1 MNIAAILAGGTGSR
15 MGGEIPKQFIEVD
28 GVPIIVRTVEKF
40 QRHSQIDL
48 ICIVCIAQH
57 CQYMQ
62 ELAVTYNLSKVQCIL
77 PGGKNRQESSF
88 IAVKAMYD
96 RYGPDGII
104 LIHDGARPNVTAGII
119 SENIR
124 TASNIG
130 ACNTVI
136 PSQDTVLISEDGET
150 VSGYTDRRKMYLV
163 QTPQSFSLKTIYE
176 AHLKG
181 QGRSDITDDCSL
193 VVLSGGR
200 VGLVYG
206 DKKNV
211 KITTREDLEWLKIQL

>member
-15 MGGEIPKQFIEVD
+15 MGGDIPKQFIEVD

-40 QRHSQIDL
+40 QKHSQIDM

-62 ELAVTYNLSKVQCIL
+62 ELTARYCLSKVQYIL

-88 IAVKAMYD
+88 IAVKAMYEA
-96 RYGPDGII
+96 YGPDEII
-104 LIHDGARPNVTAGII
+104 LIHDGARPNVSAGII

-124 TASNIG
+124 VASNIG

-136 PSQDTVLISEDGET
+136 PSQDTVLVSEDGKT

-163 QTPQSFSLKTIYE
+163 QTPQSFSLETIYQ

-181 QGRSDITDDCSL
+181 RQLSNITDDCSL
-193 VVLSGGR
+193 VMSSGGS

-206 DKKNV
+206 DKRNV
-211 KITTREDLEWLKIQL
+211 KITTYEDLEWLKL

>member
-15 MGGEIPKQFIEVD
+15 MGGDIPKQFIEVG

-40 QRHSQIDL
+40 QKHSQIDI

-62 ELAVTYNLSKVQCIL
+62 ELTAQYRLSKVQYIL

-88 IAVKAMYD
+88 IAVKAMYEM
-96 RYGPDGII
+96 YGPDEII
-104 LIHDGARPNVTAGII
+104 LIHDGARPNVSAGII

-124 TASNIG
+124 VASNIG

-136 PSQDTVLISEDGET
+136 PSQDTVLVSEDGET

-163 QTPQSFSLKTIYE
+163 QTPQSFSLATIYH

-181 QGRSDITDDCSL
+181 RKLSNITDDCSL
-193 VVLSGGR
+193 VMSSGGR

-206 DKKNV
+206 DKRNV
-211 KITTREDLEWLKIQL
+211 KITTYEDLEWLKL

>member
-1 MNIAAILAGGTGSR
+1 MNIAAILAGGVGSR
-15 MGGEIPKQFIEVD
+15 MGGDIPKQFIEVD
-28 GVPIIVRTVEKF
+28 GVPIIVRTVQKF
-40 QRHSQIDL
+40 QRHSQIDV
-48 ICIVCIAQH
+48 ICIVCIAEH

-62 ELAVTYNLSKVQCIL
+62 KLVTQYDLSKVRFIL

-88 IAVKAMYD
+88 IAVRSMMEQYSPED
-96 RYGPDGII
+96 II

-124 TASNIG
+124 VASELG

-136 PSQDTVLISEDGET
+136 PSQDTVLVSDDGKT

-163 QTPQSFSLKTIYE
+163 QTPQSFRLQTIYQ
-176 AHLKG
+176 AHLNGK
-181 QGRSDITDDCSL
+181 GRSGITDDCSL
-193 VVLSGGR
+193 VMLSGGR

-206 DKKNV
+206 DKANV
-211 KITTREDLEWLKIQL
+211 KITTQEDLIWLKI

>member
-1 MNIAAILAGGTGSR
+1 MNIAAILAGGVGSR
-15 MGGEIPKQFIEVD
+15 MGGDIPKQFIEVD

-40 QRHSQIDL
+40 QKHSQIDI
-48 ICIVCIAQH
+48 ICIVCLSQH
-57 CQYMQ
+57 CGYMG
-62 ELAVTYNLSKVQCIL
+62 ELVEKYNLSKVRYIL
-77 PGGKNRQESSF
+77 PGGRDRQESSF
-88 IAVKAMYD
+88 IAVKTMYD
-96 RYGPDGII
+96 KYDPDDII

-124 TASNIG
+124 AASKSG

-150 VSGYTDRRKMYLV
+150 VSGYTDRRKIYLV
-163 QTPQSFSLKTIYE
+163 QTPQSFALKTIYE

-181 QGRSDITDDCSL
+181 KGRLGITDDCSL
-193 VVLSGGR
+193 VLLSGGK
-200 VGLVYG
+200 VGLVPG

-211 KITTREDLEWLKIQL
+211 KITTYEDLEWLKL